1 MIATLSNITKY
12 RGEGLFRWVSP
23 NLRVV
28 ASKVLA
34 QGGYAPKLEEAF
46 PSIKHTKRIFDLKI
60 QMAQGLHMV
69 T

>member
-28 ASKVLA
+28 ASKVLT
-34 QGGYAPKLEEAF
+34 QGGLRPK
-46 PSIKHTKRIFDLKI
+46 IRG
-60 QMAQGLHMV
+60 GLPEHKAHQKNF
-69 T
+69 